1 MRINEIIRIVDTIN
15 KNVPKKNYYDE
26 YTVVDDKTTLQLH
39 ETQVLQSIDG
49 GTIVF
54 QVIVNDKPT
63 NLYVKIDYKSGC
75 NTDFIACHKV
85 GVSGYWASDH
95 F

>member
-1 MRINEIIRIVDTIN
+1 MRTNEIIRIVDSIN
-15 KNVPKKNYYDE
+15 KNVPKKSYYDE

-39 ETQVLQSIDG
+39 ETQMLQSIDG
-49 GTIVF
+49 GTIAF

-63 NLYVKIDYKSGC
+63 NLHVKIDYRGDC
-75 NTDFIACHKV
+75 NTNFVACHKV
-85 GVSGYWASDH
+85 GLSGYWASDH